1 MTLMTVVTVCIQE
14 EDERIKQ
21 KDEEFIQQIETN
33 LDEFE
38 DEFMKEYRMKRLQ
51 EMRQMFANL

>member
-1 MTLMTVVTVCIQE
+1 ME
-14 EDERIKQ
+14 
-21 KDEEFIQQIETN
+21 QIEAN

-51 EMRQMFANL
+51 EMRQMLGNV